1 MISSHHGDDSLLHQ
15 NKKGGTLF
23 TTYTHSFIKILKQII
38 KFIKFVIYSINF
50 IIYSIKLT
58 IYPIPKLIIIVYL

>member
-23 TTYTHSFIKILKQII
+23 TTYKQFYLCLHF
-38 KFIKFVIYSINF
+38 KQ
-50 IIYSIKLT
+50 L
-58 IYPIPKLIIIVYL
+58 YPMLIVLHLYVVFLFYIPLLCLLYHLQNQK

>member
-23 TTYTHSFIKILKQII
+23 TTYTTLQNTL
-38 KFIKFVIYSINF
+38 V
-50 IIYSIKLT
+50 
-58 IYPIPKLIIIVYL
+58 